1 MSRRWPLAAVA
12 LGASVVAGSVFA
24 SVIIGYQEANV
35 QAKRLTPVI
44 FVEEV
49 RPCLAFWTDVLGFE
63 VTGEVP
69 EGEGD
74 GLAYASVGSGT
85 LELMYQTYAGV
96 EEDLPAM
103 AGRATGNWGILY
115 VEVADLDALKP
126 KLVALEIFQ
135 PERTTFYGAREI
147 GLRAPC
153 GTPVVLAEFEQD
165 EEG

>member
-1 MSRRWPLAAVA
+1 VA

-103 AGRATGNWGILY
+103 AGRAPG
-115 VEVADLDALKP
+115 DLPARAHDVLRRPRDRAASAVRNAGRTCRIRARRRRLNG
-126 KLVALEIFQ
+126 
-135 PERTTFYGAREI
+135 PESDR
-147 GLRAPC
+147 
-153 GTPVVLAEFEQD
+153 
-165 EEG
+165 

>member
-12 LGASVVAGSVFA
+12 LGASVLAGSVFA
-24 SVIIGYQEANV
+24 SVIFGDQEANV

-103 AGRATGNWGILY
+103 AGRATG
-115 VEVADLDALKP
+115 
-126 KLVALEIFQ
+126 KLGALEIFQ